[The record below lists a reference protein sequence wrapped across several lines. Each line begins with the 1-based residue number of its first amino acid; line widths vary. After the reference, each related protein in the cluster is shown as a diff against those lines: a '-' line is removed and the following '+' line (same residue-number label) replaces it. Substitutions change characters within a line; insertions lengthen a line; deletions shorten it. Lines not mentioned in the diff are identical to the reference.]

1 MNESIDVAKINVG
14 KLVYNNVKILLS
26 AYIPQPTWYQKLFI
40 SKDKRELA
48 ELVAV
53 YGMLHIIKTKYS
65 HYLIDVVTSYINLE
79 LQTKLI
85 GSINVR
91 DLENVFKLP
100 TKN

>member
-1 MNESIDVAKINVG
+1 MNFNTTKSVVVETTKTASTAIMNESIDVAKI
-14 KLVYNNVKILLS
+14 
-26 AYIPQPTWYQKLFI
+26 
-40 SKDKRELA
+40 
-48 ELVAV
+48 
-53 YGMLHIIKTKYS
+53 
-65 HYLIDVVTSYINLE
+65 LE